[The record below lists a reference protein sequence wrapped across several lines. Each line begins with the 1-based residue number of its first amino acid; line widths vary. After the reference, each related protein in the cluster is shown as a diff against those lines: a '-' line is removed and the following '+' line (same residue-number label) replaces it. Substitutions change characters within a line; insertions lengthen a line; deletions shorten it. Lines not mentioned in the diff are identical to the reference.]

1 MALPFTKD
9 QFFEVFARYN
19 TQVWPAQWLL
29 LAVGLAAVGVLFT
42 KASSRERVASA
53 AIGLLWIWVGAIYH
67 LGYFTTINPAAYVF
81 GVLSIA
87 EGLLFVWSAGADN
100 LRLSWMGPSKWV
112 GGALATYSLAI
123 YPLLNVVLGHEF
135 PAAPTFGLPCPT
147 TILTLGILWW
157 LRGQFTRV
165 LAVIPILWSG
175 IGGSAAFSL
184 GVPQDLGL
192 LVAGLV
198 SLGLLRRRV
207 SHPEEASRE

>member
-1 MALPFTKD
+1 VALPFTKD

-53 AIGLLWIWVGAIYH
+53 AIGLLWIWMGAIYH
-67 LGYFTTINPAAYVF
+67 LGYFTIINPAAYVF

-87 EGLLFVWSAGADN
+87 EGLLFVWSAGADK
-100 LRLSWMGPSKWV
+100 LHLSWMGPSRWV

-135 PAAPTFGLPCPT
+135 PAVPTFGLPCPT
-147 TILTLGILWW
+147 TILTLGLLWW

-198 SLGLLRRRV
+198 SLGLFRRQT
-207 SHPEEASRE
+207 SRG

>member
-1 MALPFTKD
+1 VALPFTKD

-87 EGLLFVWSAGADN
+87 EGLLFVWSAGADK
-100 LRLSWMGPSKWV
+100 LHLSWMGPSKWV

-135 PAAPTFGLPCPT
+135 PAVPTFGLPCPT
-147 TILTLGILWW
+147 TILTLGLLWW

-165 LAVIPILWSG
+165 LAGIPILWSG

-198 SLGLLRRRV
+198 SLYLLRRRV

>member
-42 KASSRERVASA
+42 KASSGERVASA
-53 AIGLLWIWVGAIYH
+53 AIGLLWIWMGAIYH
-67 LGYFTTINPAAYVF
+67 LGYFTAINPAAPVF
-81 GVLSIA
+81 GFLSIA
-87 EGLLFVWSAGADN
+87 EGLLFAWSAAADN

-135 PAAPTFGLPCPT
+135 PAVPTFGLPCPT
-147 TILTLGILWW
+147 TILTLGLLWW

-184 GVPQDLGL
+184 GVPQDMGL
-192 LVAGLV
+192 LVAGLA
-198 SLGLLRRRV
+198 SLGLLGRQT
-207 SHPEEASRE
+207 SRG